1 MHDQTPARSTGLVGG
16 RYVAAVV
23 LLAGLA
29 TVPVVTVL
37 AAGQAVLDRSAPAPV
52 VAHHPLPPP
61 AGEATIVVPTA
72 PQAARPAV
80 PVGRAEPPAASPCR

>member
-1 MHDQTPARSTGLVGG
+1 MPDQTSTRATGLVGG

-23 LLAGLA
+23 LLVGLA

-52 VAHHPLPPP
+52 VAHHPLPPR
-61 AGEATIVVPTA
+61 AGEMTVVVRAEPH
-72 PQAARPAV
+72 AARPAV
-80 PVGRAEPPAASPCR
+80 PVGRAEPPTASPCR